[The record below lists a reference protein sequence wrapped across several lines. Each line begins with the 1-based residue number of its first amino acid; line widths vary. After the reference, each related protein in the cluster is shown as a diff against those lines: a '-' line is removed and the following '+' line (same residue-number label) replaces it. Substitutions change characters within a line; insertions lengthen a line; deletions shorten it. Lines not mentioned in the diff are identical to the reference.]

1 MATITR
7 GFWQK
12 GSALIAAVIAMATV
26 TPASAQAQMTPE
38 QQQQLEAVKKQM
50 LERYQQIF
58 SGQMGALTG
67 MPSVPSNTSGTVA
80 QVPQA
85 VAPVS
90 QMTEPVLNRQLEAFP
105 PLAGGAAFERFKDG
119 FAANGKRFID
129 PEGKIVI
136 YGFDTMTGDA
146 TYVAQVDAANFVIKT
161 TRVLVDAEPV
171 TIATATRTGVT
182 WQVVTA
188 TGKKLSGDRLLPLSR
203 GFLVARESTGFKYI
217 AGQGISSFAVPDSFE
232 IASFQNGDIGGTGY
246 VLIAKIP
253 SARKQDTFGE
263 MIETVKALGDLLGA
277 GKAED
282 YKLYNI
288 LTGQAIPINVALK
301 SNEIAAHSRCRQV
314 NRLVADCARVDFFD
328 SLFDEYGMPN
338 YGHYFWRISWYKTA
352 TRPLLIAQEG
362 GLSTITATDI
372 STGTKVKLFER
383 TLGING
389 FSVRQF
395 PSGQI
400 AVTASLGFD
409 KQTIDDV
416 EKRFSA
422 AQASAADFT
431 QASTSQNSAPTA
443 Q

>member
-1 MATITR
+1 
-7 GFWQK
+7 
-12 GSALIAAVIAMATV
+12 
-26 TPASAQAQMTPE
+26 
-38 QQQQLEAVKKQM
+38 
-50 LERYQQIF
+50 
-58 SGQMGALTG
+58 
-67 MPSVPSNTSGTVA
+67 
-80 QVPQA
+80 
-85 VAPVS
+85 
-90 QMTEPVLNRQLEAFP
+90 MTEPVLNRQLEAFP

-146 TYVAQVDAANFVIKT
+146 TYVAQVDAVNFVIKT

-182 WQVVTA
+182 WQVVTV

-232 IASFQNGDIGGTGY
+232 IASFQNGDIAGTDS

-288 LTGQAIPINVALK
+288 RTGQAITINVALK

-314 NRLVADCARVDFFD
+314 NLLVADCARVDFFD

-372 STGTKVKLFER
+372 STGAKVKLFER

-416 EKRFSA
+416 ETRFSPSLSSSTEA
-422 AQASAADFT
+422 AQAL
-431 QASTSQNSAPTA
+431 ASQK
-443 Q
+443 

>member
-1 MATITR
+1 MTR
-7 GFWQK
+7 NTNGFWRK
-12 GSALIAAVIAMATV
+12 LSTPVATVIAMAMV
-26 TPASAQAQMTPE
+26 TSASAQAPMTPD
-38 QQQQLEAVKKQM
+38 QQQQLEAVKRQM

-58 SGQMGALTG
+58 SGQMGTLSG
-67 MPSVPSNTSGTVA
+67 MPGLPSNPGSTVA
-80 QVPQA
+80 QAPH
-85 VAPVS
+85 VAAPTS
-90 QMTEPVLNRQLEAFP
+90 QVTELVLKRQFEAFP
-105 PLAGGAAFERFKDG
+105 ALEGGAAFERFKDG

-129 PEGKIVI
+129 PEGKIVL

-146 TYVAQVDAANFVIKT
+146 TYVAQVDATHFVVKT

-182 WQVVTA
+182 WQVVTV

-232 IASFQNGDIGGTGY
+232 IASFQNGDIAGTDS

-288 LTGQAIPINVALK
+288 RTGQAITINVALK

-314 NRLVADCARVDFFD
+314 NLLVADCARVDFFD

-352 TRPLLIAQEG
+352 TRPVLIAQEG

-372 STGTKVKLFER
+372 STGAKVKLFER

-416 EKRFSA
+416 EARFSPTLA
-422 AQASAADFT
+422 SSAEVVQASA
-431 QASTSQNSAPTA
+431 SQK
-443 Q
+443 